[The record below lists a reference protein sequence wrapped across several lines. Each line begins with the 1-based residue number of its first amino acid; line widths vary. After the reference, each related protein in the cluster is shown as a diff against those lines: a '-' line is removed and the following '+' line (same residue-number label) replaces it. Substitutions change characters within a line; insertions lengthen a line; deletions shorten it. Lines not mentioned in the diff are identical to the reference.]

1 MDFFGYNTPTQS
13 NQIISADN
21 AVIDLGNGRLGLV
34 QQFSGSYGHQVETR
48 FEIGSSTLYFVNGK
62 PQGQFQVS
70 KLVGREGI
78 LTEFRTGQDAC
89 GGLRQISVSLDGGA
103 CDIEVGPGLNFNGVK
118 LRGVSFQGTSGG
130 FEITESADFLVAQM
144 G

>member
-34 QQFSGSYGHQVETR
+34 QQLSGTYGHQVESR
-48 FEIGSSTLYFVNGK
+48 FEFGSTTLFWVNGK
-62 PQGQFQVS
+62 PQGDFTVN

-78 LTEFRTGQDAC
+78 LVDFRTGQDAC
-89 GGLRQISVSLDGGA
+89 GGLRQISVSLDGGT
-103 CDIEVGPGLNFNGVK
+103 CEIEVGAGLNFNGAK
-118 LRGVSFQGTSGG
+118 LRQVSFQGTSGG
-130 FEITESADFLVAQM
+130 FDITESANFVVAEM
-144 G
+144 S